1 MARKA
6 DLLLHPIRMR
16 IIQQLMLGKPLT
28 TAQLLEEL
36 GDVPQA
42 TLYRH
47 IHLLIEADM
56 IEVVDTN
63 KVKGTEERVFS
74 VKKDQIQISDKE
86 AEVTSQEDHLRHF
99 SAFHANLLQ
108 LATSYITENSP
119 TQYKENGFGYWFA
132 PMHLTND
139 EFQELIDSINTYI
152 EKAIHNEPTPERTP
166 RIFAGMFIPQ
176 KSKGP
181 SQE

>member
-1 MARKA
+1 MSKKA

-16 IIQQLMLGKPLT
+16 IIQQLLLGKPLT

-47 IHLLIEADM
+47 INLLIDADM
-56 IEVVDTN
+56 IEVVDTH

-74 VKKDQIQISDKE
+74 VKKDHIQISE
-86 AEVTSQEDHLRHF
+86 EETEVTSQEDHLRHF
-99 SAFHANLLQ
+99 SAYHANLLQ
-108 LATSYITENSP
+108 LATSYITQNP
-119 TQYKENGFGYWFA
+119 PNQYKENGFGYWFA

-139 EFQELIDSINTYI
+139 EFQELIDSINKYM
-152 EKAIHNEPTPERTP
+152 EKAINNEPTPERTA

-176 KSKGP
+176 KSKEK
-181 SQE
+181 SEE

>member
-152 EKAIHNEPTPERTP
+152 EKAIHNEPTPERNP